1 LSAPPFSMR
10 RGLTNIPLQ
19 IFLFCSITVFAQVRP
34 AGVAGS
40 FYPANK
46 EELAHTV
53 DAVIAKVQQPTISD
67 PIVALVSPHAGYQ
80 YSGPVAACSY
90 ALLKGRSYKRV
101 VIIAPSHFESFPFSS
116 IYDGDAY
123 ETPLGRVPIDKVF
136 ARKLAA
142 QGRSLK
148 LSLRGHVPAEG
159 QSEHAVEVELPFLQR
174 TLRNFQIVPIVM
186 GDQSY
191 DASRVLGVALA
202 KLIHDSNTLIL
213 VSSDLSHYHTY
224 ADASAMDHKTLQA
237 VQEWDYLSLSRNLEA
252 RTWEACGGGPIVAA
266 MIAAERLG
274 ANEARLLRYAN
285 SGDTTND
292 KTRVVG
298 YGAIAFL
305 KSPKQAETQQPFS
318 LSEQDKRELL
328 ALARNSVES
337 AVRDHKLYE
346 FSPSVSPTLLQDRA
360 AFVTITEHGELR
372 GCIGYV
378 SAMKP
383 LENTVRDVA
392 AMAALKDDRF
402 APVTESEL
410 KNLHYEVSVL
420 SPFRRATNPSQIHV
434 GRNGLLLKQGQYEGV
449 LLPQVPV
456 DEHWTLPTFLQQV
469 SLKAGLLP
477 DAWRDPNTDLFM
489 FTAVIFSDSSF
500 FH

>member
-1 LSAPPFSMR
+1 MHRSFQSAILR
-10 RGLTNIPLQ
+10 LLV
-19 IFLFCSITVFAQVRP
+19 LCVSIAALAQVRP
-34 AGVAGS
+34 SGVAGS
-40 FYPANK
+40 FYPASK
-46 EELAHTV
+46 ADLAHTV
-53 DAVIAKVQQPTISD
+53 DALIAQAHPPAISD
-67 PIVALVSPHAGYQ
+67 PLIALVSPHAGYQ
-80 YSGPVAACSY
+80 YSGPVAAYSY
-90 ALLKGRSYKRV
+90 ALLQGRSYKRV
-101 VIIAPSHFESFPFSS
+101 VIIAPSHFESFSFSS

-123 ETPLGRVPIDKVF
+123 ETPLGRVSVDKVF

-142 QGRSLK
+142 QGGSLK
-148 LSLRGHVPAEG
+148 LSTRGHVPADV

-174 TLRNFQIVPIVM
+174 TLHNFQIVPIIM

-191 DASRVLGVALA
+191 EASRTLGVALA

-237 VQEWDYLSLSRNLEA
+237 VKEWDYLSLSRNFEA

-274 ANEARLLRYAN
+274 ANEARLLKYAN

-305 KSPKQAETQQPFS
+305 RSPKPTETEQPFS
-318 LSEQDKRELL
+318 LSDQEKQELL

-337 AVRDHKLYE
+337 AVRDHKLYD
-346 FSPSVSPTLLQDRA
+346 FSSSASPTLLQDRA
-360 AFVTITEHGELR
+360 AFVTITENGELR
-372 GCIGYV
+372 GCVGYV
-378 SAMKP
+378 AA
-383 LENTVRDVA
+383 LESLQSTVRDVA

-402 APVTESEL
+402 SPVTESEL

-420 SPFRRATNPSQIHV
+420 SPFRRVSDVKQIHI
-434 GRNGLLLKQGQYEGV
+434 GQQGLLLKQGQNEGV

-456 DEHWTLPTFLQQV
+456 DEHWIVPTFLQQV
-469 SLKAGLLP
+469 AVKAGLPP
-477 DAWRDPNTDLFM
+477 DAWHDPRSDLFM
-489 FTAVIFSDSSF
+489 FSAVVFSDSSF
-500 FH
+500 PR